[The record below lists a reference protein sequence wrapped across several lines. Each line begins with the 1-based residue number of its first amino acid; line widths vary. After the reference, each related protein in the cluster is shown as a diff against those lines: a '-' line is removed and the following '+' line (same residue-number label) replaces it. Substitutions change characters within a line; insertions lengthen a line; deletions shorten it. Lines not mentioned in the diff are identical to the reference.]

1 MKRTTLILTLFFIAG
16 AALAQDVKTT
26 PQPKPTLKEITLESI
41 FDPKQRVAFSGAPQS
56 GFVWLDDKTF
66 TWPRTNEQG
75 DVVEQVV
82 RSLEFSVLAKYAFG
96 LAQMFNAFYHRYPIL
111 NEERADLK
119 RWRAAAVAYVRDE
132 LTRALGLMGIEVP
145 ARM

>member
-82 RSLEFSVLAKYAFG
+82 IDTDTGKKRTLFDAAKLEGAAKKVAG
-96 LAQMFNAFYHRYPIL
+96 VTP
-111 NEERADLK
+111 EEAK
-119 RWRAAAVAYVRDE
+119 R
-132 LTRALGLMGIEVP
+132 
-145 ARM
+145 